1 MLESAL
7 ALIALI
13 LALLLR
19 PWRQLLS
26 RRPLVTQ
33 SSGDAS
39 GLWTPLFPVF
49 LVYKLSRAIC
59 KNLYILGRNSGTF
72 FNKR

>member
-7 ALIALI
+7 ALTALI

-19 PWRQLLS
+19 PWRQLLN

-33 SSGDAS
+33 DA
-39 GLWTPLFPVF
+39 GLDT
-49 LVYKLSRAIC
+49 
-59 KNLYILGRNSGTF
+59 
-72 FNKR
+72 